1 MFDSNKETLKVL
13 SVIKSKIEQLSKF
26 TDDDDFIAG
35 RIFFNLDDFFDCEI
49 EEDKFVSH
57 LKMILKKFKKEK
69 LIKGFCDSSNEEIEK
84 ADEKDG
90 SGYLRPF
97 AVFYEKDFIKKSNLF
112 INKIN
117 KNRSPFKSNSIIP
130 IKLPINTTWEE
141 ITLKFKN
148 DYDIEIWYQKKYNR
162 KSNNVEMGFAKGK
175 NGVADKQWEFLKS
188 LSVSKGKFDLKPM
201 AVIKQ
206 EKFRKYKE
214 KLSARLKYFFSIDT
228 DPFITDKKAGTYK
241 TKFLIEPIPV
251 LRGDGEIYGAG
262 EEDKKY
268 YKEQLNKKYLP

>member
-13 SVIKSKIEQLSKF
+13 GVIKFKIEQLSKF

-35 RIFFNLDDFFDCEI
+35 KIFFDLDDFFDCEI

-69 LIKGFCDSSNEEIEK
+69 IINKFYYNNRKEVREAEE
-84 ADEKDG
+84 DG
-90 SGYLRPF
+90 VAYLKPF
-97 AVFYEKDFIKKSNLF
+97 AIYYEKDFIKKSNLF

-117 KNRSPFKSNSIIP
+117 KNSSSLKNNLIIP
-130 IKLPINTTWEE
+130 IKLSLNTTWEE

-162 KSNNVEMGFAKGK
+162 RLNNVEMGFAKGK

-188 LSVSKGKFDLKPM
+188 LSISGGKFDLKSM

-228 DPFITDKKAGTYK
+228 EPFITDKKAGIYK
-241 TKFLIEPIPV
+241 TKFSIEPVPV
-251 LRGDGEIYGAG
+251 LRGSGELFGI
-262 EEDKKY
+262 EENT
-268 YKEQLNKKYLP
+268 KEYLP